1 MTAHDLATGTS
12 WAVIDRPYN
21 SDASRLFLSMSAH
34 SKFLEVRRSVFPFIL
49 TFRRRPLFQLR
60 TGLALGVSRPRAQE
74 TVLQRE
80 RFAVSGG
87 VLGTLGTEGVSP
99 LL

>member
-34 SKFLEVRRSVFPFIL
+34 SKFLEVRRSVFRLSSGQYEHDQTTSLHLRAGIVGTIPQGRIYG
-49 TFRRRPLFQLR
+49 TAVGPLCSG
-60 TGLALGVSRPRAQE
+60 TGRSSGRASVF
-74 TVLQRE
+74 T
-80 RFAVSGG
+80 
-87 VLGTLGTEGVSP
+87 TP
-99 LL
+99 